1 MARGPAPTP
10 TKLLKV
16 RGSWRAKTRENE
28 PELPVKAPPAPAF
41 LNAEA
46 EREWARQ
53 VKHLQTMGVIA
64 EADRA
69 LLAFYCQAWAEFL
82 EVNAD
87 LKKEGLTFS
96 TETGYILPHPLVAI
110 RNGAFERRKN
120 RRAVWFL
127 AGGPGA
133 TEGRHRERGQA
144 RWQSAFLRSRLS
156 SQKNGVISSCSSPA
170 SIRSP
175 RPAIRGSTSRP
186 RKRFSTF
193 FPSA

>member
-46 EREWARQ
+46 KREWARQ

-110 RNGAFERRKN
+110 RNGAFERAKKI
-120 RRAVWFL
+120 AAQF
-127 AGGPGA
+127 G
-133 TEGRHRERGQA
+133 
-144 RWQSAFLRSRLS
+144 F
-156 SQKNGVISSCSSPA
+156 SPA
-170 SIRSP
+170 ARARLKGGAAKEDKP
-175 RPAIRGSTSRP
+175 DGKA
-186 RKRFSTF
+186 RFF
-193 FPSA
+193 EAG